1 MSILDKLDKRNLISP
16 TSQKLRD
23 LVKTHFH
30 DLYSAPFTKPSE
42 YVSQMYRRYLQLPSN
57 WKSNSMNGSIFHL
70 IVAVV
75 LYRSGIHPLHQEAS
89 ITFVPH
95 AIFDIVAFKN
105 DGSIV
110 CFSLKTSF
118 RERWK
123 QADLEARALKMVHR
137 TAKCLLISYEIDDA
151 DNTQRKIASGGA
163 IALDDAISAVTDRF
177 DNLLVSLQSTS
188 FVQPPTVPMMEKAQ
202 LSSLPSL

>member
-1 MSILDKLDKRNLISP
+1 MSVLDELDKRNLISP
-16 TSQKLRD
+16 TSEKLRD
-23 LVKTHFH
+23 LVKIHFD
-30 DLYSAPFTKPSE
+30 DLYSAPFLKPSDF
-42 YVSQMYRRYLQLPSN
+42 VSQMYRRYLQLPSN
-57 WKSNSMNGSIFHL
+57 WRSNSMNGSIFHL

-95 AIFDIVAFKN
+95 AIFDIVAFKK
-105 DGSIV
+105 DGGIV

-137 TAKCLLISYEIDDA
+137 TTKCLLISYEIDDA

-163 IALDDAISAVTDRF
+163 IALDDAISAVTVNF
-177 DNLLVSLQSTS
+177 DNLVDTLKTTT